1 MEFLYRT
8 LATRAGMVTEGPND
22 AEKAIIEQHF
32 DYVKSLTDRGIVLV
46 FGRTQNRDAGAF
58 GIVIFR
64 AGSNEEAQS
73 IMKNDPAVKQGIM
86 RAELYPYKVAGLNAR
101 DWQVE

>member
-1 MEFLYRT
+1 MQFLYKT
-8 LATRAGMVTEGPND
+8 SATRLAMVTEGPND
-22 AEKAIIEQHF
+22 AERAILEQHF
-32 DYVKSLTDRGIVLV
+32 SYLESLSERGIVMV
-46 FGRTQNRDAGAF
+46 FGRTQNRDTRTF

-64 AGSNEEAQS
+64 AESTNEAES
-73 IMKNDPAVKQGIM
+73 IMNNDPAVKHAVM